1 MKKAAIFILV
11 FVLGSTTS
19 FSSRKALPAL
29 GAAYPA
35 QESRESAAERH
46 DMKYDAK
53 VLQRADE
60 IARRIMI
67 IDCHSHNLMQP
78 RSETRPKQVALH
90 MLKKAGVKGIV
101 QSFPLDFGSIA
112 DPAEDIPK
120 NIEET
125 KNRIRGESMKI
136 AVARESGDFIS
147 PRGDDTVTVLLA
159 LEYFK
164 GIFDGRIELAE
175 KYHAAGVREIGLVR
189 AGGPDSVFAGDR
201 LTRFGIDLICE
212 LNRLGI
218 ICDITHMPPSAQ
230 EKVIEASRSPVI
242 LSHTAA
248 FGLINSEYNVA
259 DSILVKLA
267 AKEGI
272 VCVTFFSG
280 QLSEK
285 SLARANEGAQQDR
298 IPRAGVEELV
308 DQIDYMKK
316 TVGIDHVGIG
326 SDYGGSGRISP
337 EGLETI
343 EGFPLIIYHMLKRG
357 YTEDEIEKVMGL
369 NFIRFF
375 EKVENEAGRRQVM
388 KF

>member
-1 MKKAAIFILV
+1 MVNEQHDTQYGPQL
-11 FVLGSTTS
+11 LHM
-19 FSSRKALPAL
+19 
-29 GAAYPA
+29 AYT
-35 QESRESAAERH
+35 
-46 DMKYDAK
+46 
-53 VLQRADE
+53 

-78 RSETRPKQVALH
+78 RSETRPKQVGFH
-90 MLKKAGVKGIV
+90 MLEKAGVKGIV
-101 QSFPLDFGSIA
+101 QSFPLDFAGIA
-112 DPAEDIPK
+112 DPSKDIPM

-125 KNRIRGESMKI
+125 KKRIRDESMKI
-136 AVARESGDFIS
+136 AVALKSGDFDS

-159 LEYFK
+159 LEYFN
-164 GIFDGRIELAE
+164 GIFDGRIEMAE

-189 AGGPDSVFAGDR
+189 AGGPDSIFAGDR
-201 LTRFGIDLICE
+201 LTRFGTDLIGE

-230 EKVIEASRSPVI
+230 EKVIEESKSPVI

-248 FGLINSEYNVA
+248 FGLVNSEYNA
-259 DSILVKLA
+259 TDSILEKLA
-267 AKEGI
+267 SKDGM

-280 QLSEK
+280 QLSAK
-285 SLARANEGAQQDR
+285 SLARANEGIRPDL

-308 DQIDYMKK
+308 DQIDYLKK
-316 TVGIDHVGIG
+316 KVGIDRVGIG
-326 SDYGGSGRISP
+326 SDYGGSGRNSP

-375 EKVENEAGRRQVM
+375 EKVENEAGQRREM
-388 KF
+388 KS